1 MFPRSS
7 SRKILILFV
16 LTLYFLLIGHKLLRL
31 GIHGDGVEYA
41 TVARNMADGLGT
53 FWKPYLDDTIHP
65 VFHEHPPLVFWIQ
78 SHFFRLF
85 GDGPYF
91 EAFYGFFIGLVIL
104 GCMAWFWRRARQ
116 DFQLPAIGNWW
127 PMLLLVPLPI
137 FTYMMQINR
146 ITSTYTILAILPT
159 YAAYRSVVG
168 HQHTILFSLLS
179 GVLIYLGF
187 IAKGPVAF
195 FTFAVPALGWLVL
208 KSKPSKAA
216 ISTALALLVFAIIFG
231 ATLYLFPDSVDFW
244 RDFWKHQVMA
254 SLKSERSAGD
264 THWYLVER
272 WAAEMAVP
280 IFVAGLFMA
289 LTRVSFRQIR
299 FNRQA
304 LFFLLIGLASSLPFL
319 FSTRQHTRYI
329 FQSYPFYVLG
339 LAFISDRIADRMEGI
354 LKNKRTVRIGV
365 VVTAVVFFTAAFTS
379 MLYKKDENKKR
390 KPFYRDIYLQNIK
403 LPERITIS
411 ACPAD
416 MIYDDWLFADMM
428 RFYRVSLT
436 AAMGNEYLLIAKD
449 SGCEVPEGYQ
459 KIHRQPTLKYI
470 LYQKSPP

>member
-1 MFPRSS
+1 MLSRLS

-16 LTLYFLLIGHKLLRL
+16 LTLYFLLLGHKLLRL

-91 EAFYGFFIGLVIL
+91 EAFYGFFLGFIIL
-104 GCMAWFWRRARQ
+104 GCMAWFWQRIRQ
-116 DFQLPAIGNWW
+116 DFQLSALGNWW
-127 PMLLLVPLPI
+127 PMLLFVPLPI
-137 FTYMMQINR
+137 FTYMMPINR
-146 ITSTYTILAILPT
+146 LANTYTLLAIVPT

-168 HQHTILFSLLS
+168 SKHTILYSLMS
-179 GVLIYLGF
+179 GLLIYLGF

-195 FTFAVPALGWLVL
+195 FTLAAPVLAGLAL
-208 KSKPSKAA
+208 KSKLSKAA
-216 ISTALALLVFAIIFG
+216 ISTVLALATFTIIFV
-231 ATLYLFPDSVDFW
+231 ATLYLFPDSADFW
-244 RDFWKHQVMA
+244 SGFWKHQVMT
-254 SLKSERSAGD
+254 SLKSERAAGD

-272 WAAEMAVP
+272 WAAEMVVP
-280 IFVAGLFMA
+280 VLVVGFFMA

-319 FSTRQHTRYI
+319 ISARQHNRYI
-329 FQSYPFYVLG
+329 FHSYPFYVLS
-339 LAFISDRIADRMEGI
+339 LAFMTDRIAGKIEAL
-354 LKNKRTVRIGV
+354 LKDKPAMRIGV
-365 VVTAVVFFTAAFTS
+365 GVITVVFLAAAFAG
-379 MLYKKDENKKR
+379 MLYKKDHSQRR
-390 KPFYRDIYLQNIK
+390 KPFYNDIYLQNIQ

-411 ACPAD
+411 ACPGT

-436 AAMGNEYLLIAKD
+436 SEMGNEYLLVAKD
-449 SGCEVPEGYQ
+449 SGCEVPESYQ
-459 KIHRQPTLKYI
+459 KIHRQPTIKYI